1 MDGDKPHAVF
11 STLPFG
17 NSLGRCPVWLP
28 LPELISREQREP
40 VLHHAVCLSMG
51 FKNPLAPYVRPI
63 SNISLQCT
71 AAARSLPSLEQW
83 HCAAN
88 SWQAPC
94 KHSQL
99 LHEAGRVK
107 DPTSPYIS
115 HHLPGAC
122 YQQAATFW
130 DSPQTPRSLS
140 ELTLTAPLCSSER

>member
-71 AAARSLPSLEQW
+71 AAARSLPSFEQW

-94 KHSQL
+94 KHSQF
-99 LHEAGRVK
+99 LHKGGRVK
-107 DPTSPYIS
+107 DLTSPYVS
-115 HHLPGAC
+115 HHLPRARC
-122 YQQAATFW
+122 QQAAMFQ
-130 DSPQTPRSLS
+130 DSPQAPCSLS